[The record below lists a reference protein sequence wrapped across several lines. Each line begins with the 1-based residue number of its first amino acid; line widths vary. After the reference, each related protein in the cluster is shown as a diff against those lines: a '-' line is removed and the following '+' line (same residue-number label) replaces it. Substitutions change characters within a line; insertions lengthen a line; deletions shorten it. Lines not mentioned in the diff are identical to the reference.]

1 MNHSQSEKE
10 NSVMATA
17 LTATSIVISIRVLTE
32 LGKMQTNEDR
42 LILCALIVDDILAV
56 AFCQ

>member
-1 MNHSQSEKE
+1 LNHSQSEKE

-32 LGKMQTNEDR
+32 LGKMQTNEDKF
-42 LILCALIVDDILAV
+42 ILCTLIVDDILAV

>member
-1 MNHSQSEKE
+1 
-10 NSVMATA
+10 MATA

-32 LGKMQTNEDR
+32 LGKMQTNEDK
-42 LILCALIVDDILAV
+42 LILCTLIVDDILAV